1 LRPTFIIT
9 MSARIILAISLLLL
23 SFTASA
29 AEPSAEPKEIEQLP
43 SKENF
48 HLYLLIGQSNMAG
61 RGPLDKDHPFPNDR
75 VLKFSKDNAWVPAT
89 EPLHF
94 DKPAIA
100 GAGIGMSFAREMA
113 DANPKVTIGLIPC
126 AVGGTPLIRWQKGG
140 DLYQQA
146 LVRAKLAMKS
156 GTLKGILWH
165 QGEADSGKE
174 ETARSYGTR
183 LAQMVKDL
191 RGDLGAAEAPFVAG
205 KLGEYLAKTA
215 KDGSPSFWPVVNEQI
230 AALPSLVP
238 QTAAVDSSGLKPKS
252 DVVHF
257 DTPSL
262 RQFGK
267 RYAEAMKKLQG
278 K

>member
-1 LRPTFIIT
+1 MF
-9 MSARIILAISLLLL
+9 ARIILSISLPLLA
-23 SFTASA
+23 FTASA
-29 AEPSAEPKEIEQLP
+29 ADPAAGQNEVAQLP

-61 RGPLDKDHPFPNDR
+61 RGLLDKEHPFPNDR

-113 DANPKVTIGLIPC
+113 DANPKVIIGLIPC
-126 AVGGTPLIRWQKGG
+126 AVGGTPLSRWQKGG
-140 DLYQQA
+140 DLYLQA
-146 LVRAKLAMKS
+146 LERAKIAMQS

-174 ETARSYGTR
+174 ETAHNYGAR

-191 RGDLGAAEAPFVAG
+191 RADLGAAEVPFVAG
-205 KLGEYLAKTA
+205 KLGEYLAKTG
-215 KDGSPSFWPVVNEQI
+215 KDGSPNFWPLVNEQI

-238 QTAAVDSSGLKPKS
+238 HSAAVDSSGLKPKS
-252 DVVHF
+252 DIVHF

-262 RQFGK
+262 REFGK
-267 RYAEAMKKLQG
+267 RYAEAMKKLQT